1 MFVNSLQHELRF
13 LFLSTVNR
21 RTIIFKYK
29 RIVDT
34 LASLDRPDLQ
44 PYERSSAKETI
55 RRTIAAIWGS
65 DEIRR
70 IKPTPQDE
78 AAGGNAAV
86 ETVLWDAIPSYL
98 RKLDAQCEVSLG
110 KRLPI
115 DVCPI
120 KFASWMGG
128 DRDGNPNVTPEVTKE
143 VILKQRLRSA
153 KLYLRDFNQLYS
165 EMAISSKYSDELEA
179 LASTITESKD
189 KREKY
194 RRIVG
199 HLSNRMLKT
208 VRVCEAEL
216 AAIGSEAGYD
226 SMIRGGIVDHFKNE
240 EQLQGVEPIFEK
252 AELMEPLKV
261 MYDSLTETG
270 FGVVADGLLL
280 DIIRR
285 LTAFGVTLV
294 PLDIREESTRHTLA
308 LDSITQ
314 YLGLGSY
321 KEWDEEARISFLQSE
336 LSSKRPLIN
345 LEDLEMAGIDENAM
359 ITIRVFETI
368 SKVGKEALGAY
379 VISQAQT
386 TSDVLAVM
394 LLQKE
399 FGMTAENGKMM
410 RVVPLFETL
419 NDLTNAPD
427 VLTRLFKVSQY
438 IGAIKGKQEVMVG
451 YSDSAKDAGR

>member
-1 MFVNSLQHELRF
+1 M
-13 LFLSTVNR
+13 
-21 RTIIFKYK
+21 
-29 RIVDT
+29 
-34 LASLDRPDLQ
+34 LDRPDLQ
-44 PYERSSAKETI
+44 PYERLSTKESI

-70 IKPTPQDE
+70 TKPTPQQE
-78 AAGGNAAV
+78 AAGGNAVV
-86 ETVLWDAIPSYL
+86 ETVLWHAIPSYL

-110 KRLPI
+110 KRLPV

-128 DRDGNPNVTPEVTKE
+128 DRDGNPNVTPKVTKE
-143 VILKQRLRSA
+143 VVLKQRLKAA
-153 KLYLRDFNQLYS
+153 KLYLRDFDRLYS
-165 EMAISSKYSDELEA
+165 ELAISSKFSDEMEA
-179 LASTITESKD
+179 LASTIIRSKD
-189 KREKY
+189 QREKY
-194 RRIVG
+194 RRVIG
-199 HLSNRMLKT
+199 HLSNRLLKT
-208 VRVCEAEL
+208 VRVCESEL
-216 AAIGSEAGYD
+216 AAMGIEAGND
-226 SMIRGGIVDHFKNE
+226 SMLKSGLMDHFSE
-240 EQLQGVEPIFEK
+240 EKVNGVQPILEK
-252 AELMEPLKV
+252 ADLIKPLQI
-261 MYDSLTETG
+261 MYKSLNETG
-270 FGVVADGLLL
+270 FGVVADGFLL

-285 LTAFGVTLV
+285 LSAFGVTLV

-308 LDSITQ
+308 LDSITR

-336 LSSKRPLIN
+336 LSNKRPLIN
-345 LEDLEMAGIDENAM
+345 LKDLEMSGIDENALT
-359 ITIRVFETI
+359 TIRVFETI
-368 SKVGKEALGAY
+368 STLGSEALGAY

-386 TSDVLAVM
+386 ASDVLAVM

-399 FGMTAENGKMM
+399 FGMTSDNGKIM

-438 IGAIKGKQEVMVG
+438 VGAIKAKQEVMVG